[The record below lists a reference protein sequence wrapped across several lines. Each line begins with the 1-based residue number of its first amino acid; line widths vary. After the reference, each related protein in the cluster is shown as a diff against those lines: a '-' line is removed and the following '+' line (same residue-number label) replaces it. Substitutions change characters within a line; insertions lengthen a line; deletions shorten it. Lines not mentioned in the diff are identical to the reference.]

1 MVGGADGVALVE
13 AEADGGTCD
22 GSARPVAPLHPASDR
37 SSAATVTVR
46 PALGALRTLRA
57 LRALR
62 AVLSV
67 TRLML
72 ARRTGARAS

>member
-46 PALGALRTLRA
+46 PAR
-57 LRALR
+57 RALR